1 MILGRQLCAAPP
13 DHFPLVLEG
22 TVVLDSGS
30 VFQYRSVWVDFDGYA
45 FHLPDTDGFF
55 VPDGTSLRWNDDLL
69 TTVVCDSGLVGRTLV
84 GDGFKF
90 VILSIDYGWSWH
102 PSQQVYLLLYG
113 FGAAMSLH
121 FGLIGMSFVVRAFK
135 GGAYAVLR

>member
-1 MILGRQLCAAPP
+1 MLLLLTTFRWFWKVRLFLI
-13 DHFPLVLEG
+13 
-22 TVVLDSGS
+22 VVLFFNIA
-30 VFQYRSVWVDFDGYA
+30 VFGLILTGTLFTYPILMV
-45 FHLPDTDGFF
+45 FF